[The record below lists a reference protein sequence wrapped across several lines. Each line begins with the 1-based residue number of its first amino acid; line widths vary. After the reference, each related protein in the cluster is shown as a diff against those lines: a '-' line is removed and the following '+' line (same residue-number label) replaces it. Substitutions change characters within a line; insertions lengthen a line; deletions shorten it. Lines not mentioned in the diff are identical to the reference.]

1 MNPGRYTEKT
11 ERVHNMG
18 KQVFIPL
25 TDDILYDHPE
35 LISGPVLPYTTG
47 RPCYHWLSVEL
58 NPKDD
63 VPFRTSQNTSQ
74 NTSHGA
80 RKRTPHYRE
89 WLATLRLPSLQSLA
103 R

>member
-1 MNPGRYTEKT
+1 
-11 ERVHNMG
+11 MG
-18 KQVFIPL
+18 KQVFVPL

-63 VPFRTSQNTSQ
+63 VPFRASRGAAQNAAQ
-74 NTSHGA
+74 NAAKGA
-80 RKRTPHYRE
+80 RNRIPQYRQ

>member
-1 MNPGRYTEKT
+1 
-11 ERVHNMG
+11 MG

-58 NPKDD
+58 NPIDD
-63 VPFRTSQNTSQ
+63 VPFQSSRNANQNS
-74 NTSHGA
+74 NEGA
-80 RKRTPHYRE
+80 RNRIPQYRQ
-89 WLATLRLPSLQSLA
+89 WLATLRLPSLHSLA

>member
-1 MNPGRYTEKT
+1 
-11 ERVHNMG
+11 MG
-18 KQVFIPL
+18 KQVFVPL

-58 NPKDD
+58 NPTDD
-63 VPFRTSQNTSQ
+63 VPFRASQGTSL
-74 NTSHGA
+74 GA
-80 RKRTPHYRE
+80 GKRIPQYRQ
-89 WLATLRLPSLQSLA
+89 WLATLRLPSLQTLA

>member
-1 MNPGRYTEKT
+1 
-11 ERVHNMG
+11 MG

-47 RPCYHWLSVEL
+47 KPCYHWLSVEL
-58 NPKDD
+58 NPTDD
-63 VPFRTSQNTSQ
+63 DPFRASQNTAL
-74 NTSHGA
+74 GA
-80 RKRTPHYRE
+80 RNRIAQYRQ

>member
-1 MNPGRYTEKT
+1 
-11 ERVHNMG
+11 MG

-35 LISGPVLPYTTG
+35 LISGPVLPYSTG

-58 NPKDD
+58 NPIDT
-63 VPFRTSQNTSQ
+63 VPFRSSQN
-74 NTSHGA
+74 A
-80 RKRTPHYRE
+80 TPGVRNRIPQYRE